1 MAGFYQRGLACLV
14 ARVKVPL
21 KSSAPWRGSEEG
33 AGGGGEAYLVVGG
46 EVGVVVLLGVNKGE
60 PLGGWVGLIHQSLF
74 ENPNAAWALCGT
86 SVL

>member
-46 EVGVVVLLGVNKGE
+46 EVGGVVLLGVDKG
-60 PLGGWVGLIHQSLF
+60 GASGWVGGVNTPFII
-74 ENPNAAWALCGT
+74 
-86 SVL
+86 